1 MPRAGDGG
9 RDSEVKPLPKQ
20 LKLQKAG
27 GGKNP
32 RGGVAE
38 KKRKRLW
45 LAGDFE
51 EVFEG
56 INAGVVAVGPDGLD
70 AVAADGIEPGQFE
83 GDAGKGFRGVFVN
96 VAEDVGFAGAAG
108 AGAGAAE
115 FFERNKILMAILPF
129 DGQFISN
136 RLNVGR
142 AHGSKISGWTVRRPH
157 NPVWQVF
164 FRTKAKAR
172 RCAPDLIISCH
183 AGADASN
190 FGGVQP

>member
-1 MPRAGDGG
+1 MG
-9 RDSEVKPLPKQ
+9 
-20 LKLQKAG
+20 
-27 GGKNP
+27 
-32 RGGVAE
+32 
-38 KKRKRLW
+38 
-45 LAGDFE
+45 GDFL

-56 INAGVVAVGPDGLD
+56 KNSSVVAVGPDGLD
-70 AVAADGIEPGQFE
+70 AVAADGIETGQFE
-83 GDAGKGFRGVFVN
+83 GDAGKRFRGVLVN
-96 VAEDVGFAGAAG
+96 VAEDVGLAGAAG

-115 FFERNKILMAILPF
+115 FFERNKILPAILPF

-142 AHGSKISGWTVRRPH
+142 AHGRKISGRMPRRPH